1 MQFNVELGQRLRQAR
16 KSRGWSLL
24 EIEDMT
30 DGDFKASVMGAY
42 ERGERSVSAHRLCKL
57 ADLYEVPAGSLL
69 PAPYDGSDEP
79 LVIDLSRAENLS
91 VDQAEIDEFSRS
103 VRELSEAGQ
112 EMDGAIQVMRKD
124 PTGLG
129 MAVRQSDLHIL
140 NSFISEQVE
149 QPQAVF
155 EES

>member
-91 VDQAEIDEFSRS
+91 VDQANAMERF
-103 VRELSEAGQ
+103 LN
-112 EMDGAIQVMRKD
+112 AIQVMRKD

>member
-1 MQFNVELGQRLRQAR
+1 
-16 KSRGWSLL
+16 
-24 EIEDMT
+24 MT

-69 PAPYDGSDEP
+69 PAPYDGSDQP
-79 LVIDLSRAENLS
+79 LVIDLGKAERLS
-91 VDQAEIDEFSRS
+91 VDQANAMERF
-103 VRELSEAGQ
+103 LN
-112 EMDGAIQVMRKD
+112 AIQMMRKD
-124 PTGLG
+124 PAGLG

-140 NSFISEQVE
+140 NSFISDQIE

-155 EES
+155 EEG

>member
-1 MQFNVELGQRLRQAR
+1 
-16 KSRGWSLL
+16 
-24 EIEDMT
+24 
-30 DGDFKASVMGAY
+30 
-42 ERGERSVSAHRLCKL
+42 
-57 ADLYEVPAGSLL
+57 
-69 PAPYDGSDEP
+69 
-79 LVIDLSRAENLS
+79 
-91 VDQAEIDEFSRS
+91 
-103 VRELSEAGQ
+103 
-112 EMDGAIQVMRKD
+112 MDGAIQVMRKD

>member
-91 VDQAEIDEFSRS
+91 VDQANAMERF
-103 VRELSEAGQ
+103 LN
-112 EMDGAIQVMRKD
+112 AIQVMRKD
-124 PTGLG
+124 PTGIG
-129 MAVRQSDLHIL
+129 MAVRQTDLHIL

>member
-42 ERGERSVSAHRLCKL
+42 ERGERSVSARRLCKL

-91 VDQAEIDEFSRS
+91 VDQANAMERF
-103 VRELSEAGQ
+103 LN
-112 EMDGAIQVMRKD
+112 AIQVMRKD
-124 PTGLG
+124 PTGIG